1 VAIERQ
7 RFDPRIESVPEARRF
22 IRDGVA
28 RAGGDAD
35 AAELMT
41 SELAAN
47 AVMHADTPF
56 EVCLRHEPESV
67 RVEIMNHAPEMIAE
81 LVVASDE
88 SGRGLTIVD
97 RLARAWGVET
107 GAESKT
113 VWFELPTGENGRAGD
128 KDP

>member
-1 VAIERQ
+1 MAIERR
-7 RFDPRIESVPEARRF
+7 RFDPRIDSVPEARRF

-35 AAELMT
+35 AAELMA

-47 AVMHADTPF
+47 AVIHAETPF
-56 EVCLRHEPESV
+56 EVRLRHEPDSV
-67 RVEIMNHAPEMIAE
+67 RVEIVNHAPEMVAE

-107 GAESKT
+107 GDDHKT
-113 VWFELPTGENGRAGD
+113 VWFELSTGDGERACGND
-128 KDP
+128 S